1 MKIKKHARKAALT
14 ALVCM
19 ALSGTALAFPTG
31 MEVVSGSVTIAD
43 SVYENE
49 KTELTPTGSRIIVN
63 SNSIVN
69 WESFSIASGEDLCFK
84 TYGGAILNRVTGNSP
99 TEIYGYLQQFGT
111 YPMFIV
117 NTNGITVGDGGYI
130 TAESIVLSTLA
141 ISDESFNSYLESGIL
156 NATSENAAP
165 IKLTGKGLWGA
176 ARNDELVTAEKMLV
190 LLGGSIDVD
199 DNVTIYL
206 GENGRSS
213 TQNLV
218 AVAADG
224 ATLDMSAASTGA
236 SPNTVVTDTQT
247 TTDNTLKFHGTVT
260 AGSVMGGGHFME
272 EDSNTTNVGLT
283 GGTVNLDGASIT
295 KAANWMEEEGRV
307 STTSNLS
314 VTAGSLNDSVLTAT
328 ADNTI
333 SAKGLTV
340 TGTDKVPFSA
350 VGLTGGSVSLEDT
363 NLAANN
369 LALYAGNSY
378 SVIKYS
384 GEYVDEAY
392 GELLTATTAN
402 SVTLKN
408 STISTKYTTCIAGG
422 DLALTD
428 GTKVTATDLLAYATD
443 KMEDTADGVVTGA
456 TYKAT
461 IDSSSSITA
470 ETQDT
475 AGNTWTEPS
484 TEPTEPTEPT
494 DPTDPTEPTEPTEP
508 TDPKDPTDPTEP
520 TDPTPSEPTEPTEPT
535 DPTPSEPT
543 EPTEPTDPTP
553 SEPTEPT
560 DPTPSEPT
568 EPSEP
573 TKPGVPSTP
582 AEAARDSATVAPRQA
597 LLDRTLR
604 HEPDGAAFDRA
615 GAAPRVE
622 IVTVETEPTVTI
634 DDERK

>member
-1 MKIKKHARKAALT
+1 MKINKHARKAALT
-14 ALVCM
+14 ALICM

-165 IKLTGKGLWGA
+165 IKLSGKGLLGA
-176 ARNDELVTAEKMLV
+176 AKNDELVTAEKMLV

-236 SPNTVVTDTQT
+236 INTVVTDTQT
-247 TTDNTLKFHGTVT
+247 TTDNTLKFHGKVT
-260 AGSVMGGGHFME
+260 SGSVMGGHFME

-295 KAANWMEEEGRV
+295 KAANWMEEEGHV

-314 VTAGSLNDSVLTAT
+314 VMAGSLNDSVLTAT

-422 DLALTD
+422 NLALTD

-461 IDSSSSITA
+461 IDSTSSITA

-494 DPTDPTEPTEPTEP
+494 DPTDPTEPT
-508 TDPKDPTDPTEP
+508 DPTDPT
-520 TDPTPSEPTEPTEPT
+520 DPK